1 MTPEEVA
8 RIHQAA
14 FAPDRGWR
22 AEEVRDLL
30 RNPHVSLHTVTGGFA
45 LVMTVAGEAEL
56 ISLAVHPEAQRAGRG
71 SELMHLWMNGVDAH
85 TAFLEV
91 AADNTAARALYEA
104 HGFAVTGRRAGY
116 YARPGSPAVD
126 AVLMKSA
133 LKARNAA
140 ETPAPAPETG

>member
-14 FAPDRGWR
+14 FAPDRGWCPQ
-22 AEEVRDLL
+22 EVRDLL
-30 RNPHVSLHTVTGGFA
+30 RNPHVSLHAVTDGFA

-56 ISLAVHPEAQRAGRG
+56 ISLAVHPDAQRAGRG
-71 SELMHLWMNGVDAH
+71 SQLMHLWMTGVDAH

-91 AADNTAARALYEA
+91 SADNAAALALYAA
-104 HGFAVTGRRAGY
+104 HGFVVTGRRAGY
-116 YARPGSPAVD
+116 YARPGSTAVD

-133 LKARNAA
+133 LRAPDAA
-140 ETPAPAPETG
+140 ETPAPAPKTG